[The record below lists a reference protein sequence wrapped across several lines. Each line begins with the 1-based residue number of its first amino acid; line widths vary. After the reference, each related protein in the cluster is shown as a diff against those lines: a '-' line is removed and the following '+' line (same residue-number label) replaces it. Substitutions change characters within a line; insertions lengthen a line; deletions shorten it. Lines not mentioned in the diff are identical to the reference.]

1 MNFVNEQ
8 ELHKLFTT
16 IYYDMNNIPY
26 ESLSLTEL
34 DKEFDGYNFFKYGDL
49 FEYIIVPFKETQPLS
64 YEYLMQGRFF
74 YAVKKSTQ
82 PPLEPDLTQLG
93 ILVNDRC
100 YFVDYAPYPY
110 SKNNK
115 KYPAIPLAIL
125 NSWLYRS
132 KRWDIMEYT
141 IHNVYKSTLPSTTL
155 MPLHSVIAGFED
167 KKGYA
172 LPKYVDFLEAKFNH
186 SFRQEYDTDDF
197 LDDEKYF
204 ELRCLLD
211 TRPNESWD
219 KSGFQLFVSSHNQ
232 ERNVYLVLQADVLKI
247 KKLSNPVEAI
257 DHYATHLFAKKE
269 GEFDF
274 MQYAEDF

>member
-1 MNFVNEQ
+1 MKFVNEQ

-16 IYYDMNNIPY
+16 VYYDVNDIPY
-26 ESLSLTEL
+26 ESLVLN
-34 DKEFDGYNFFKYGDL
+34 DIRREFNGYNFFQYGDL
-49 FEYIIVPFKETQPLS
+49 FEYIIAPFKDTQPLS
-64 YEYLMQGRFF
+64 YKYLMQGRFF
-74 YAVKKSTQ
+74 YGVEKSTIG
-82 PPLEPDLTQLG
+82 PPMRDITELG
-93 ILVNDRC
+93 IIVNDRA
-100 YFVDYAPYPY
+100 YFIYYTPYA
-110 SKNNK
+110 KNHK
-115 KYPAIPLAIL
+115 KYSTIPLEIL

-132 KRWDIMEYT
+132 ERWGIMEDT
-141 IHNVYKSTLPSTTL
+141 VHNVYKSTLPSTLL
-155 MPLHSVIAGFED
+155 MPLHSLIAGFED

-232 ERNVYLVLQADVLKI
+232 ERNVYLVPQADVLKI
-247 KKLSNPVEAI
+247 KKLSNPAEAI
-257 DHYATHLFAKKE
+257 DHYAAHLFGKKE

>member
-1 MNFVNEQ
+1 M
-8 ELHKLFTT
+8 
-16 IYYDMNNIPY
+16 
-26 ESLSLTEL
+26 
-34 DKEFDGYNFFKYGDL
+34 
-49 FEYIIVPFKETQPLS
+49 
-64 YEYLMQGRFF
+64 
-74 YAVKKSTQ
+74 
-82 PPLEPDLTQLG
+82 
-93 ILVNDRC
+93 
-100 YFVDYAPYPY
+100 
-110 SKNNK
+110 
-115 KYPAIPLAIL
+115 
-125 NSWLYRS
+125 
-132 KRWDIMEYT
+132 
-141 IHNVYKSTLPSTTL
+141 HNVYKSTLPSTTL
-155 MPLHSVIAGFED
+155 MPLHSLIAGFED

-232 ERNVYLVLQADVLKI
+232 ERNVYLVPQADVLKI
-247 KKLSNPVEAI
+247 KKLSNPAEAI
-257 DHYATHLFAKKE
+257 DHYAAHLFAKKE